1 MDDLKQSVQTA
12 VYEQKDPLVIY
23 KTTAFELFSNMNA
36 EVNKDIVS
44 FLCHAGLPVEE
55 GAGNLREGREQ
66 RTDMSRMRVRK
77 DNVDGDQMPEITEPG
92 GEYHDPTPVRQEP
105 VRVAPRV
112 GRNDPCPC
120 GSGKKFKQCHG
131 KDA

>member
-1 MDDLKQSVQTA
+1 M
-12 VYEQKDPLVIY
+12 IY

-44 FLCHAGLPVEE
+44 FLCHAGLPAEQE
-55 GAGNLREGREQ
+55 GANLREGREQ
-66 RTDMSRMRVRK
+66 RTDMSKMRVRK
-77 DNVDGDQMPEITEPG
+77 DSMSESGG
-92 GEYHDPTPVRQEP
+92 GEPNMTQGNDYHEPSAPVKQEP
-105 VRVAPRV
+105 IKVGPRV

-131 KDA
+131 KEA

>member
-1 MDDLKQSVQTA
+1 
-12 VYEQKDPLVIY
+12 VYEQKDPLIIY

-44 FLCHAGLPVEE
+44 FLCHAGLPVDE
-55 GAGNLREGREQ
+55 GASNLREGREQ
-66 RTDMSRMRVRK
+66 RTDMSRMQVRK
-77 DNVDGDQMPEITEPG
+77 DDTDAGPMPEMMDPG
-92 GEYHDPTPVRQEP
+92 GEYHDPTPVKQEP